1 MLHLD
6 AGAGALDYF
15 PCRYGA
21 SRAVFRGPKRDV
33 TGDYVAVLGGSAS
46 FGKYVAQPYPA
57 LLERALDCPVANLAA
72 QNAGPDLYLA
82 DPAALA
88 IAAGAAVAVVQ
99 VTGAEGLSNPF
110 YSVHARRN
118 DRFVAATP
126 ALRALYP
133 QVDFTE
139 IHFTR
144 HLLTVL
150 RRADPQR
157 FEEVL
162 RVLQD
167 TWVLRMR
174 NLLARLPAWRVLVW
188 LSDAPPTD
196 VASDPAPGFS
206 PWLVDRGMLAALQG
220 PRTRLVELVASPA
233 ALTEGAAGMQYPPTE
248 AQQALA
254 LPGAAV
260 HAEAAGRLAPEI
272 GRLIANAKGATLR

>member
-21 SRAVFRGPKRDV
+21 SKALFRGPARDLTV
-33 TGDYVAVLGGSAS
+33 PYVAVLGGSAS
-46 FGKYVAQPYPA
+46 FGKYVAEPYPA
-57 LLERALDCPVANLAA
+57 LLEQVLQCPVANLAA
-72 QNAGPDLYLA
+72 QNAGPDLYLS
-82 DPAALA
+82 DPAALE

-99 VTGAEGLSNPF
+99 ITGAEGLSNPL
-110 YSVHARRN
+110 YTVHARRN
-118 DRFVAATP
+118 DRFLAASP

-144 HLLTVL
+144 HLVTVL

-157 FEEVL
+157 FATVL
-162 RVLQD
+162 QVLQD
-167 TWVLRMR
+167 TWVTRMR
-174 NLLARLPAWRVLVW
+174 SLLARLPASRVLVW

-196 VASDPAPGFS
+196 RATGPAPGFG

-220 PRTRLVELVASPA
+220 PMTRLVELVASPA
-233 ALTEGAAGMQYPPTE
+233 ALTEGAAGMHYPPTE
-248 AQQALA
+248 AQQARA

-260 HAEAAGRLAPEI
+260 HAEAAARLAPEI
-272 GRLIANAKGATLR
+272 GRLVAMEKGATLR

>member
-21 SRAVFRGPKRDV
+21 SRAVFRGPERDLSRP
-33 TGDYVAVLGGSAS
+33 YVAVLGGSAS
-46 FGKYVAQPYPA
+46 FGKYVAQPWPA
-57 LLERALDCPVANLAA
+57 LLEQALDCPVANLAA
-72 QNAGPDLYLA
+72 QNAGPDLYLS
-82 DPAALA
+82 DPAALE

-99 VTGAEGLSNPF
+99 ITGAEGLSNPF

-118 DRFVAATP
+118 DRFVAANP

-157 FEEVL
+157 FAEVL
-162 RVLQD
+162 WVLQD
-167 TWVLRMR
+167 TWVTRMQD
-174 NLLARLPAWRVLVW
+174 LLARLPGSRVLVW
-188 LSDAPPTD
+188 LSDAPPPDCAT
-196 VASDPAPGFS
+196 DPAPGFG
-206 PWLVDRGMLAALQG
+206 PWLVDRRMLAALEG
-220 PRTRLVELVASPA
+220 PGTRLVELVASAA

-248 AQQALA
+248 AQQARA

-272 GRLIANAKGATLR
+272 GRLIAKAKGATLR

>member
-21 SRAVFRGPKRDV
+21 SRAVFRGPERDL
-33 TGDYVAVLGGSAS
+33 TGAYVAVLGGSAS

-72 QNAGPDLYLA
+72 QNGGPDLYLA
-82 DPAALA
+82 DPAALE

-99 VTGAEGLSNPF
+99 ITGAEGLSNP
-110 YSVHARRN
+110 YYTVHARRN
-118 DRFVAATP
+118 DRFLAATP

-157 FEEVL
+157 FGEVL
-162 RVLQD
+162 RVLQE
-167 TWVLRMR
+167 TWVMRMR
-174 NLLARLPAWRVLVW
+174 DLLARLPAWRVLVW
-188 LSDAPPTD
+188 LSDAPPPD
-196 VASDPAPGFS
+196 VATDPAPGFG
-206 PWLVDRGMLAALQG
+206 PWLVDRGMLAALEG
-220 PRTRLVELVASPA
+220 PLTRLVELVASPA
-233 ALTEGAAGMQYPPTE
+233 ALTEGAAGMQYPATE
-248 AQQALA
+248 ALQARA

-272 GRLIANAKGATLR
+272 GRLIAKAKGATLR